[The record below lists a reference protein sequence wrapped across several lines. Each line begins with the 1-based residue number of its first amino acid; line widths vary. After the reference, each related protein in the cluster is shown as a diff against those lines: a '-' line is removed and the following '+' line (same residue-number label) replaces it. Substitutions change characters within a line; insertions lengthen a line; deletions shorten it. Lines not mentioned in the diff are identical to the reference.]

1 MGVELQL
8 HGDKLTALLS
18 GEIDH
23 HNGAKL
29 REAID
34 AKVSQVE
41 PSELVLDF
49 SRVTFMDSSG
59 IGLILGRYRWMQNLG
74 GGVRVTHISPRMEQ
88 ILVLSGIHKLVQVE
102 SEREPTST
110 DQNLSE
116 NSINSRETVHT
127 ESRDIFSDS
136 SKEVKYHAK

>member
-1 MGVELQL
+1 MGVELRL

-34 AKVSQVE
+34 EKVSQTE

-59 IGLILGRYRWMQNLG
+59 IGLILGRYRWMRNLG
-74 GGVRVTHISPRMEQ
+74 GAVRITHIPPRMEQ

-102 SEREPTST
+102 AEKEEEPN
-110 DQNLSE
+110 QNLSDHG
-116 NSINSRETVHT
+116 ITARETVHT

-136 SKEVKYHAK
+136 SKEVKYRAK